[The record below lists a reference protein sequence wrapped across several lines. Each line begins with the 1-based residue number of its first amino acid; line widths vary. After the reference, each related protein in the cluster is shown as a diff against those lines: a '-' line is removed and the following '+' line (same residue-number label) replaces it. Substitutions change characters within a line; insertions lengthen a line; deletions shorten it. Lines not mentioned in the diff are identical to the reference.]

1 MIRINLKSKLFIGF
15 GVLFFMIILIWIVS
29 TYFIYD
35 LSNRSAAMLKEN
47 YETVESA
54 KYLLQSIDEIKN
66 QQVKYFFG
74 NNDLFNDSILK
85 KSHSIFNENLLAVK
99 NNVTEDGEQSII
111 EQLTMNYQ
119 HYKLMFEKVRSN
131 TRSDSSLFFQEL
143 VPQYSITRNQI
154 VNLWDMNMD
163 AISNKNMLLKSSAH
177 RAFIVI
183 SLIGTICFVLSTLF
197 FFRYPQNIARPIGEL
212 IRGIS
217 EVANRNYSKRLEF
230 QSNDELGEL
239 AKAFNTM
246 AAKLDEYEHSNL
258 SELLFEKRRIDTI
271 INNMKDAIIG
281 LNDKNEI
288 IFSNNYACRILGATE
303 SSLIGKYASDVA
315 LNNEVFQKIIYDVL
329 EQDSKDVKEF
339 KPLRIEKDTKA
350 RYFTREV
357 LDVNLKKTGEDHV
370 EKAGMV
376 IILKNVTKFLE
387 QDEAKTNFMATIS
400 HELKTPISSLRLNLK
415 LLDDN
420 RIGSLNEEQFE
431 IVQALKSETNKMLTI
446 TTELL
451 DLAQVETGNIQL
463 NLQTVNSS
471 DIFDYIKE
479 TSDSHAKPKDIKI
492 DFNVESGLPPVFIDY
507 EKTAWVLINLINNA
521 IKYSEKEGEI
531 IVSASKTDDNIIYK
545 VQDFGKG
552 IEPQYLELIF
562 KKFFRV
568 PNSSEKGTG
577 LGLAISKEFITKQNG
592 QIWAE
597 STLGMGSIFYVS
609 LPVYKI

>member
-1 MIRINLKSKLFIGF
+1 MIRINLKNKLFIGF
-15 GVLFFMIILIWIVS
+15 GFLFFMIILIWIIS
-29 TYFIYD
+29 SYFIYD

-47 YETVESA
+47 YQTVEST
-54 KYLLQSIDEIKN
+54 KFLLHSIDEIKN

-74 NNDLFNDSILK
+74 NKDLFNDSIFK
-85 KSHSIFNENLLAVK
+85 KNQQLFDEHLIAAK
-99 NNVTEDGEQSII
+99 NNITEEGEQSII
-111 EQLTMNYQ
+111 EQLTVSYQ
-119 HYKLMFEKVRSN
+119 HYKLTFDKFKSN
-131 TRSDSSLFFQEL
+131 PGTESTLFFQEL
-143 VPQYSITRNQI
+143 IPQYSITRNQI

-163 AISNKNMLLKSSAH
+163 AISNKNSLLKSSAH
-177 RAFIVI
+177 RAFLVI
-183 SLIGTICFVLSTLF
+183 SLIGTICFILSSLF
-197 FFRYPQNIARPIGEL
+197 FFKYPQNIARPIGEL

-288 IFSNNYACRILGATE
+288 IFSNNYACRILGANE
-303 SSLIGKYASDVA
+303 SALLGKYASDVA
-315 LNNEVFQKIIYDVL
+315 LNNEVFHKIIHDVL
-329 EQDSKDVKEF
+329 NQDTKEVKDF
-339 KPLRIEKDTKA
+339 KPLRIEKDKKV

-370 EKAGMV
+370 IKAGMV
-376 IILKNVTKFLE
+376 VILKNVTKFLE
-387 QDEAKTNFMATIS
+387 QDEAKTSFMVTIS

-415 LLDDN
+415 LLDDK
-420 RIGSLNEEQFE
+420 RIGSLNTEQQE
-431 IVQALKSETNKMLTI
+431 IVQALKSETQKMLTI

-463 NLQTVNSS
+463 NFQKVNTK

-479 TSDSHAKPKDIKI
+479 TSENHAKPKKIKI
-492 DFNVESGLPPVFIDY
+492 DFMVEPDLPQVFVDS

-521 IKYSEKEGEI
+521 IQYSENESRI
-531 IVSASKTDDNIIYK
+531 IVAASKNDGNIIYK

-562 KKFFRV
+562 QKFFRV
-568 PNSSEKGTG
+568 PNSTEKGTG

-592 QIWAE
+592 KIWAE
-597 STLGMGSIFYVS
+597 SSPGSGSRFYIC
-609 LPVYKI
+609 LPVFN